1 MTSQVTRKKPLIRAP
16 PIWKKRM
23 CQCRQAVFLCFG
35 IPLLPPSAVLL
46 GFAFMTQPSIGVF
59 HICGFVLIF
68 VSLVCITTAIVM
80 SRLHRLAPSTHI
92 NKVHKSD
99 PEGPVLTIPRPPRPP
114 SSSSVSSGHGNSGG
128 KLRMVKLS
136 SSSLV
141 AESELPYR
149 PRKKRKRKHNEK
161 SKTILPPVKEEDGRA
176 RFEQTLQD
184 RERDGTRKMH
194 KRTKSE
200 SRKGFEECMPQAA
213 PPKLALTKKHLR
225 MLGLYDNQGS
235 EENLQMKRS
244 LSMSDIG
251 DSASERLSV
260 DFPDTPSGGRRDPPD
275 TGSVTARPVL
285 VHTTASRIGVRA
297 SRFAS
302 VL

>member
-16 PIWKKRM
+16 AIWRKRV
-23 CQCRQAVFLCFG
+23 CQCREGVLLCFG

-46 GFAFMTQPSIGVF
+46 GFAFMTQPDIGVF
-59 HICGFVLIF
+59 HICGFVLTC
-68 VSLVCITTAIVM
+68 VSVVCITAAIVM
-80 SRLHRLAPSTHI
+80 RLAHRLAPSTHI
-92 NKVHKSD
+92 NQVKSD
-99 PEGPVLTIPRPPRPP
+99 TEDPVLHTPRPRPP
-114 SSSSVSSGHGNSGG
+114 SSSSMVSGNGNSDV
-128 KLRMVKLS
+128 KMRLVKLPP
-136 SSSLV
+136 SSLA

-149 PRKKRKRKHNEK
+149 PRKKRKRKHGEK

-176 RFEQTLQD
+176 RFEQSIKE
-184 RERDGTRKMH
+184 REKDGVRKLH

-200 SRKGFEECMPQAA
+200 STKGFEKFVPPPA

-225 MLGLYDNQGS
+225 MLGLHDNQGS
-235 EENLQMKRS
+235 EESLQMKRS
-244 LSMSDIG
+244 MSMSDIG

-260 DFPDTPSGGRRDPPD
+260 DFPDTPSGGRREDA
-275 TGSVTARPVL
+275 GSITARPVL
-285 VHTTASRIGVRA
+285 VHTSAARTGVRA

>member
-16 PIWKKRM
+16 AVWRKRM
-23 CQCRQAVFLCFG
+23 CQCRQAVLLCFG

-46 GFAFMTQPSIGVF
+46 GFAFMTQPAIGVF

-68 VSLVCITTAIVM
+68 VSLVCIAAAIVI
-80 SRLHRLAPSTHI
+80 SLLHRHAPTTHI

-99 PEGPVLTIPRPPRPP
+99 PDGPVLTTPRPPRPP
-114 SSSSVSSGHGNSGG
+114 PSSSACSGHGNSSG

-141 AESELPYR
+141 TDSELPYR

-176 RFEQTLQD
+176 RFEQSLQE
-184 RERDGTRKMH
+184 REKNGTRKMH

-200 SRKGFEECMPQAA
+200 SRKGFEECMPPAA
-213 PPKLALTKKHLR
+213 PPKLTLTKKHLH

-235 EENLQMKRS
+235 EENLQVKRS

-260 DFPDTPSGGRRDPPD
+260 DFPDTPGGRRDPPD

-285 VHTTASRIGVRA
+285 VHTTASRTGVRA